1 MRDYLGLQDKS
12 YSLVSYDMSGESAKT
27 VWSSL
32 EPLGLQENV
41 CVNASAPRGLMH
53 PRTFLVMMY
62 RADALE
68 RLHSAGLT
76 PRASPPNDWEELI
89 DLLATHRAAVRGAAN
104 MANGDA
110 LPEHGVCITT
120 HPDCGRLGDVWSAI
134 AASVV
139 QTTGTTQGVYW
150 DLTAPPPSAT
160 PLVNSTGWRYASD
173 VLRQLLQYNAPDFE
187 AGSIGG
193 SAAGAAADRVCTDVS
208 PLFRNGSC
216 MITLDWDLVFSRFY
230 TVPGLSV
237 APLPGSR
244 VVMDRSSDSATAD
257 KLVNCTWELCAA
269 SANHDLLYLD
279 PSPAALSMAPLAPES
294 LVQVDGQPPTNC
306 DNRAVAQME
315 AAAVSETGLQNAS
328 GRVPVNR
335 APYSVTLY
343 TYAKFDDAALT
354 PAVISR
360 VASLLGGQGELLQA
374 ELTATMVATIAAR
387 RVANYTATNASDADP
402 LHFMRTRWWTS
413 LSQPFVV
420 DRFTADG
427 MPQTAA
433 QWALSHIALTLE
445 PPADEAA
452 VLNATDAL
460 ADTFGLVNEAFTD
473 AGVRELYEEATGS
486 VWASGQPQ
494 GPNGKDTNASTLVPL
509 LVCLLVAFGV
519 AVVALAF
526 LLLRMR
532 RRQRDLLGRVRAPR
546 VGPDTSL
553 LVSDVQNSTKL
564 WEELSVATMDLALK
578 IHHATIRRVMSAHD
592 GYESAT
598 EGDSF
603 IIAFATPAKAVAF
616 ASACQLALMDE
627 EWPAELL
634 QHPDGAVLLVDPR
647 DTGLRIVGPH
657 SAAQPS
663 SKQTSWVPFWQVN
676 LLWQSLRR
684 TPSRRPSL
692 TGSGTDSQ
700 RTSAG
705 NLFASRSSPG
715 LEEGLEAG
723 EGSQGDARESR
734 ASGLPSPAVSRPLQS
749 GAGGVYADEASQHAG
764 TASDSR
770 VSRSTGN
777 DLVVGGGGNGGG
789 GSSWGPGGSSTWGR
803 VLAAAFPAWG
813 AAAALVEVAQPRPSK
828 AASAFDK
835 KLLVFRGL
843 CVRMGIHSG
852 LDDPQYMVF
861 NKVGSSYKYY
871 GPFAETAKLV
881 GDAATGGLITL
892 SGQAFDRLRNG
903 SGAKGGG
910 SSGSLDT
917 VVVYAGHFVL
927 SEPPA
932 KPERKPTPGCGEAPG
947 QARDKGALA
956 GPPADSQHVTV
967 EMTAAGLGHGPA
979 KAPAPEAPDEADA
992 PLFVAVPSSLVP
1004 RLAHSR
1010 PLRTV
1015 RATQLGSLAAP
1026 TGTIAIAFL
1035 KVVGAS
1041 TLLADLP
1048 GPASR
1053 ALEQY
1058 QRLASRLLGEAGGY
1072 LVEGGDGLVLAAF
1085 GSPLA
1090 GVEWALN
1097 TVAGLKEL
1105 DWEEELLAHELCE
1118 EVGLD
1123 VGAVTYS
1130 LTEASG
1136 RLSYRGKVMNR
1147 SARIAGTAAAGQVLC
1162 SGAVWLAAETGMA
1175 LGTGGSVVG
1184 VSLGQIALKGI
1195 SAPVEVVQCYRA

>member
-1 MRDYLGLQDKS
+1 
-12 YSLVSYDMSGESAKT
+12 
-27 VWSSL
+27 
-32 EPLGLQENV
+32 
-41 CVNASAPRGLMH
+41 
-53 PRTFLVMMY
+53 
-62 RADALE
+62 
-68 RLHSAGLT
+68 
-76 PRASPPNDWEELI
+76 
-89 DLLATHRAAVRGAAN
+89 
-104 MANGDA
+104 MA
-110 LPEHGVCITT
+110 
-120 HPDCGRLGDVWSAI
+120 
-134 AASVV
+134 
-139 QTTGTTQGVYW
+139 
-150 DLTAPPPSAT
+150 
-160 PLVNSTGWRYASD
+160 
-173 VLRQLLQYNAPDFE
+173 
-187 AGSIGG
+187 
-193 SAAGAAADRVCTDVS
+193 
-208 PLFRNGSC
+208 
-216 MITLDWDLVFSRFY
+216 
-230 TVPGLSV
+230 
-237 APLPGSR
+237 
-244 VVMDRSSDSATAD
+244 
-257 KLVNCTWELCAA
+257 
-269 SANHDLLYLD
+269 
-279 PSPAALSMAPLAPES
+279 
-294 LVQVDGQPPTNC
+294 
-306 DNRAVAQME
+306 
-315 AAAVSETGLQNAS
+315 
-328 GRVPVNR
+328 
-335 APYSVTLY
+335 
-343 TYAKFDDAALT
+343 
-354 PAVISR
+354 
-360 VASLLGGQGELLQA
+360 
-374 ELTATMVATIAAR
+374 
-387 RVANYTATNASDADP
+387 
-402 LHFMRTRWWTS
+402 
-413 LSQPFVV
+413 
-420 DRFTADG
+420 
-427 MPQTAA
+427 
-433 QWALSHIALTLE
+433 WALSYIALTLE

-452 VLNATDAL
+452 VVNATSTLAKTFRQINMAFSDAL
-460 ADTFGLVNEAFTD
+460 VRSSYD
-473 AGVRELYEEATGS
+473 AATGN
-486 VWASGQPQ
+486 VWASGGTAAGRT
-494 GPNGKDTNASTLVPL
+494 GPPYGPKNISKIEETSTLVPL

-657 SAAQPS
+657 SAVQPS

-676 LLWQSLRR
+676 L
-684 TPSRRPSL
+684 T
-692 TGSGTDSQ
+692 
-700 RTSAG
+700 
-705 NLFASRSSPG
+705 AS
-715 LEEGLEAG
+715 
-723 EGSQGDARESR
+723 
-734 ASGLPSPAVSRPLQS
+734 
-749 GAGGVYADEASQHAG
+749 G
-764 TASDSR
+764 TAS
-770 VSRSTGN
+770 
-777 DLVVGGGGNGGG
+777 
-789 GSSWGPGGSSTWGR
+789 
-803 VLAAAFPAWG
+803 
-813 AAAALVEVAQPRPSK
+813 
-828 AASAFDK
+828 DK

-852 LDDPQYMVF
+852 FDDAQYMVF
-861 NKVGSSYKYY
+861 NKVGSSFKYY

-881 GDAATGGLITL
+881 GDAAAGGLITL

-932 KPERKPTPGCGEAPG
+932 KPKPKPTPGCGEAPG
-947 QARDKGALA
+947 QARDKGALG

-1026 TGTIAIAFL
+1026 TGTIAIAFM

-1053 ALEQY
+1053 ALEQF
-1058 QRLASRLLGEAGGY
+1058 QRLVSRLLGEAGGY

-1085 GSPLA
+1085 GCPLA

-1184 VSLGQIALKGI
+1184 VSLGRIALKGI
-1195 SAPVEVVQCYRA
+1195 SAPVEVVQCYRG